1 MKQRDL
7 RSQIFLAFCIAAPL
21 TGCTDLSAVRKW
33 SSTSLE
39 AAQYNQLITTY
50 VDTPQR
56 LKRYSSL
63 PQLDETSVS
72 RKKQAEALKE
82 ILLVVTD
89 YMAALATLSADSTV
103 DYSKQ
108 EAALKSSIT
117 ALNGK
122 INSGNQKVSEQQLSA
137 AGTIITT
144 LLNTAA
150 KAYQA
155 KQVSLIVEQ
164 ANQPLQSLLAKDGFL
179 YQVVD
184 LDFRRDLV
192 TEQTAIDIF
201 YSNLSDNRNRAA
213 HEAVEDW
220 KEVRNS
226 DNAKRLQA
234 VDAYLKVLDKIA
246 EGHQALYKNRG
257 SLDSAA
263 LIKQLEQ
270 LIVELRKQI
279 QILAQA

>member
-1 MKQRDL
+1 
-7 RSQIFLAFCIAAPL
+7 
-21 TGCTDLSAVRKW
+21 
-33 SSTSLE
+33 
-39 AAQYNQLITTY
+39 

-63 PQLDETSVS
+63 PQLDEISAS
-72 RKKQAEALKE
+72 RKIQAEALKE
-82 ILLVVTD
+82 VLSIVTD
-89 YMAALATLSADSTV
+89 YMAALAMLSADSTV

-108 EAALKSSIT
+108 EAAFKNSIT
-117 ALNGK
+117 ALNQK
-122 INSGNQKVSEQQLSA
+122 ISSGNRKISDQELGA

-155 KQVSLIVEQ
+155 KQVGLIVEQ
-164 ANQPLQSLLAKDGFL
+164 ANSPLQSLLAKNGFL

-184 LDFRRDLV
+184 LDFRRDLT

-201 YSNLSDNRNRAA
+201 YSNLSDNSNRAA
-213 HEAVEDW
+213 HEAIEDW
-220 KEVRNS
+220 KEVRNN
-226 DNAKRLQA
+226 DNAKRRQA

-246 EGHQALYKNRG
+246 EGHQALFKNRDN
-257 SLDSAA
+257 LDSAA
-263 LIKQLEQ
+263 LIKQLDQ